1 MSAATPARAGS
12 RKRMQAIVW
21 RTIGLIF
28 LCLSIAVLIPSNGY
42 LGVAR
47 TDYVIQQAIGG
58 RGFRLAA
65 WETQAIAQKAR
76 DLVTRPG
83 ANLTADEQHDLVV
96 AYFEALGRIDKLAG
110 DIEHIYADPKGAD
123 PVTLAAPLQAE
134 LNDLRAAQAERRPA
148 VERIIEGQVAAAL
161 EDAGLTT
168 GGQVWP
174 PVRFAFTESPDYL
187 IVSPRDRIAVK
198 KGVYLDPGVS
208 VADMERIE
216 GQVAR
221 ELDVSALVD
230 GTGGFSSYP
239 TMVVAYP
246 NLDWVLD
253 TVAHEW
259 VHTYLYFRPLGWHY
273 GDGGGMRTINETVA
287 SIVGDE
293 IGRRTLERFYP
304 ERMPPAGW
312 PRPFSMRSDWL
323 GKTNAQPEFEYGPF
337 MRKTRLEVNRLLV
350 EGKVEEAEEFMEAQ
364 RRIVVE
370 NGYAIR
376 KLNQAYFAF
385 HGSYAVGTAATD
397 PIGGKL
403 RLLRKQADSLTEFL
417 RTVARFSEPGDLDAA
432 LR

>member
-1 MSAATPARAGS
+1 MRITSSLSAAAPAQAGS
-12 RKRMQAIVW
+12 RKRLWAVVW
-21 RTIGLIF
+21 RTIGLI
-28 LCLSIAVLIPSNGY
+28 LVCLSIAVLIPSNGH
-42 LGVAR
+42 LGAAR
-47 TDYVIQQAIGG
+47 TAYAIQQAIGD

-83 ANLTADEQHDLVV
+83 ANLTALEQHDLVV
-96 AYFEALGRIDKLAG
+96 AYFDALGRIDQLAD

-134 LNDLRAAQAERRPA
+134 LNDLRAAQTARRPA
-148 VERIIEGQVAAAL
+148 VERIIEGQVAAVL

-187 IVSPRDRIAVK
+187 IISPRDRIAVE

-208 VADMERIE
+208 VAEMERME
-216 GQVAR
+216 EQVAR

-246 NLDWVLD
+246 ALDWVVD

-259 VHTYLYFRPLGWHY
+259 THTYLYFRPLGWHY
-273 GDGGGMRTINETVA
+273 GDSGGMRTINETVA

-293 IGRRTLERFYP
+293 IGRRVLERYYP
-304 ERMPPAGW
+304 ERVPPAGW
-312 PRPFSMRSDWL
+312 PRPLSMRADWL
-323 GKTNAQPEFEYGPF
+323 GKEWRPA
-337 MRKTRLEVNRLLV
+337 
-350 EGKVEEAEEFMEAQ
+350 
-364 RRIVVE
+364 
-370 NGYAIR
+370 AIR
-376 KLNQAYFAF
+376 IRPLHAQNAA
-385 HGSYAVGTAATD
+385 GSGS
-397 PIGGKL
+397 P
-403 RLLRKQADSLTEFL
+403 
-417 RTVARFSEPGDLDAA
+417 AR
-432 LR
+432 